1 MAGKKSRSKKQ
12 NGHKFRIWKDFA
24 GEGSILLILGVVPY
38 VGWVLG
44 IIGVILLLRG
54 VKELANYYQDNEIYQ
69 NSLTGVKY
77 YIVALIAAAVAV
89 TAIVIGVG
97 TATGFK
103 FTSFTLTAGFGIGL
117 IAFIGGLIIAFIFN
131 VLAALHLRKTFD
143 TLAQKS
149 GEPYVCDSK
158 YLALGRSH
166 TNNNCRRLPDNI
178 HRLDICGNRLLFNA
192 TPQQQ
197 QQNTSQPYNYTPP
210 PAQPPTQSQ
219 QTPRYCSNC
228 GAPVTPDATYCPNCG
243 KQLKT

>member
-1 MAGKKSRSKKQ
+1 MGTSFEYGKTL
-12 NGHKFRIWKDFA
+12 A
-24 GEGSILLILGVVPY
+24 GEGAILLILGVVPY

-89 TAIVIGVG
+89 AAIVIGVG

-131 VLAALHLRKTFD
+131 VLAALHLRKAFD

-149 GEPYVCDSK
+149 GD
-158 YLALGRSH
+158 H
-166 TNNNCRRLPDNI
+166 TFATAST
-178 HRLDICGNRLLFNA
+178 LLWVGAILTIIVVGFLIIFIA
-192 TPQQQ
+192 WIFAVIGFFSMRPPQQ
-197 QQNTSQPYNYTPP
+197 QQNTSQPHNFTPP
-210 PAQPPTQSQ
+210 PAQLPTQSQ

-228 GAPVTPDATYCPNCG
+228 GTPVTPDATYCPNCG

>member
-1 MAGKKSRSKKQ
+1 MGTSFEYGKTL
-12 NGHKFRIWKDFA
+12 A

-149 GEPYVCDSK
+149 GD
-158 YLALGRSH
+158 H
-166 TNNNCRRLPDNI
+166 TFATAST
-178 HRLDICGNRLLFNA
+178 LLWVGAILTIIVVGFLIIFIA
-192 TPQQQ
+192 WIFAVIGFFSMRPGQQL